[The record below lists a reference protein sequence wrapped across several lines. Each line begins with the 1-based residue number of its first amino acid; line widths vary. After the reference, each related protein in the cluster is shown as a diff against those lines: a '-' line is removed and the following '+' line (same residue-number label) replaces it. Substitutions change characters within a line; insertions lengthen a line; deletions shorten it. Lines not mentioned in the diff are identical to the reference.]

1 MKNSSQCSR
10 DPFAPVLPTSG
21 MSTLLHSNAWTPQ
34 IVLFFWPDTVVMAT
48 VCANLGIGFF
58 LVDLHFWF
66 HVVFC
71 PRILYSNAIWWQYS
85 PSLCSVWTG
94 GYPFTLSLTNLKC
107 SVGRYFFICIH
118 FTPNSSHDLITVIK
132 DSVLPILILH
142 SSVIYS
148 LFCFFS
154 CCCPVCKHIPHV
166 SPSVWKGV
174 LFNTKASFSA
184 I

>member
-1 MKNSSQCSR
+1 MIPLL
-10 DPFAPVLPTSG
+10 PFWP
-21 MSTLLHSNAWTPQ
+21 LLVWAHCCIAMFGHLKLS
-34 IVLFFWPDTVVMAT
+34 FFWPDTGDLG
-48 VCANLGIGFF
+48 ANLGIGVFF
-58 LVDLHFWF
+58 VDLHFWF

-71 PRILYSNAIWWQYS
+71 PRVLYPNAIWWQWS
-85 PSLCSVWTG
+85 PSACSVWTG

-107 SVGRYFFICIH
+107 SVGRYFFIRIH
-118 FTPNSSHDLITVIK
+118 FTPNSSHDLITIIK

-148 LFCFFS
+148 LFCFFLLLLPS
-154 CCCPVCKHIPHV
+154 LQTHPSSV